1 MSRVE
6 EILNLVKFVQPFPKV
21 ARRVME
27 LLEDPDVDVKTLA
40 EVIQYDQVITAN
52 VLKICNAPYFG
63 LARKVSSL
71 DDALVVIGHDT
82 LRDIIIT
89 SSSARFYKG
98 DVGAGYELEQGELWK
113 HSVAV
118 GILAKHLVGK
128 IKEVEAGTAFTA
140 GLLHDIGK
148 RFLSSFVADDF
159 EKIMDKVARERCSFV
174 EAEKELLGI
183 THAELGGII
192 LKRWEFP
199 EEIQQ
204 AVLHHHDPKALE
216 MAPLVAL
223 VALSNTLVIS
233 MGIGVGADG
242 LATKMQGEALRRFG
256 ITQPH
261 LDMCMANLLQE
272 LEAAEDLLHL

>member
-27 LLEDPDVDVKTLA
+27 LLADPETDAKALA

-63 LARKVSSL
+63 LSRKVSSL
-71 DDALVVIGHDT
+71 ADALVVIGNDA
-82 LRDIIIT
+82 LKDIIIT

-113 HSVAV
+113 HSVAA

-128 IKEVEAGTAFTA
+128 IKEVDAGTAFTA

-159 EKIMDKVARERCSFV
+159 ERIMAKVANEGCSFV

-183 THAELGGII
+183 THAELGGKI
-192 LKRWEFP
+192 LERWEFP
-199 EEIQQ
+199 VEIQQ
-204 AVLHHHDPKALE
+204 AVLHHHDPEALE
-216 MAPLVAL
+216 MAPLIAL
-223 VALSNTLVIS
+223 IALANTLVIS

-242 LATKMQGEALRRFG
+242 LATKMRGEGLRRFG

-272 LEAAEDLLHL
+272 LEQAEELLHI